1 MMCGWMMCLC
11 AWVDDVCVC
20 VHGWMIV
27 CVHGW
32 MMCVCVCAWVDD
44 VSVCMGG

>member
-20 VHGWMIV
+20 AWVDD
-27 CVHGW
+27 
-32 MMCVCVCAWVDD
+32 CVCVC
-44 VSVCMGG
+44 MGG